1 MHIEHFKEH
10 FQTITDQRQGAKV
23 TYCLFEV
30 LFGSLC
36 AVIAG
41 AKGWF
46 DIREYLLGHHDWFQ
60 RNGLFLNGIP
70 ADDTIA
76 RIISTIEPEQFHEC
90 FVNWMSSVHTLTEGQ
105 VVAIDGKTLRG
116 SYNREDRTSTI
127 HMVSAYASSNKLVL
141 GQLKTE
147 QKSNEITAI
156 PELIK
161 MLNIKGALVTID
173 AMACQTKIAKAIV
186 DQGGDYLLAVKSNQG
201 KLRQSIEKAFASE
214 RANMA
219 DSISLETHHGRIES
233 RQCYVADSAKLE
245 GDFKRWKGLQRIVM
259 VENYRL
265 VKGKEVDL
273 EYRYYISSKALTA
286 EEAAVAVREHWGIES
301 MHWVLDVSMNEDA
314 CQIYKD
320 HGAENL
326 SCLRHMSLNMLR
338 AESTKL
344 SIVGKQKRCMMNT
357 SMLEAVLS
365 AGFNALVKNQALMR

>member
-1 MHIEHFKEH
+1 MHIDHFKEH
-10 FQTITDQRQGAKV
+10 FQPITDQRQSAKV
-23 TYCLFEV
+23 TYCLFDV

-46 DIREYLLGHHDWFQ
+46 DIREYILGHHDRFK
-60 RNGLFLNGIP
+60 RNGLFIEGIP

-116 SYNREDRTSTI
+116 SYNREDRASTI
-127 HMVSAYASSNKLVL
+127 HMISAYASSNKLVL
-141 GQLKTE
+141 GQLKTD

-156 PELIK
+156 PELIE
-161 MLNIKGALVTID
+161 MLDIKGALVTID

-186 DQGGDYLLAVKSNQG
+186 DKGGDYLLAVKSNQG
-201 KLRQSIEKAFASE
+201 KLRKAVENAFSAQ
-214 RANMA
+214 RANMPET
-219 DSISLETHHGRIES
+219 ISLENGHGRIES
-233 RQCYVADSAKLE
+233 RQCYVFDSKDL
-245 GDFKRWKGLQRIVM
+245 GGNFSRWKGLKSIVM
-259 VENYRL
+259 VENFRL
-265 VKGKEVDL
+265 EKGKAVDL
-273 EYRYYISSKALTA
+273 EYRYYISSKALSA
-286 EEAAVAVREHWGIES
+286 EQALAAVREHWGIES
-301 MHWVLDVSMNEDA
+301 MHWVLDVSMGEDA

-338 AESTKL
+338 AEPTKV

-357 SMLEAVLS
+357 SMLETVLN
-365 AGFNALVKNQALMR
+365 AGFSQVAKS

>member
-60 RNGLFLNGIP
+60 RNGLFLRGIP

-116 SYNREDRTSTI
+116 SYNREDRASTI

-173 AMACQTKIAKAIV
+173 AMACQTKITKAIV

-273 EYRYYISSKALTA
+273 EYRYYISSKALTG
-286 EEAAVAVREHWGIES
+286 EEAAIAVREHWGIES

-365 AGFNALVKNQALMR
+365 AGFNTLV

>member
-1 MHIEHFKEH
+1 MHIDHFKEH
-10 FQTITDQRQGAKV
+10 FQTIIDQRQGAKV

-46 DIREYLLGHHDWFQ
+46 DIREYIRGHHDWFK
-60 RNGLFLNGIP
+60 RNNLFLNGIP

-90 FVNWMSSVHTLTEGQ
+90 FVNWMSSIHTLTDGQ
-105 VVAIDGKTLRG
+105 VIAIDGKTLRG

-127 HMVSAYASSNKLVL
+127 HMISAYASSNKLVL

-161 MLNIKGALVTID
+161 MLDIKGALVTID

-186 DQGGDYLLAVKSNQG
+186 DQGGEYLLAVKSNQG
-201 KLRQSIEKAFASE
+201 KLRQAIEKAFSSQ
-214 RANMA
+214 RANVTNN
-219 DSISLETHHGRIES
+219 ISLEQGHGRIES
-233 RQCYVADSAKLE
+233 RQCYVFDSTKLE
-245 GDFKRWKGLQRIVM
+245 GNFSRWKGLKSVVM
-259 VENYRL
+259 VENFRL
-265 VKGKEVDL
+265 EKGKSVDL
-273 EYRYYISSKALTA
+273 EYRYYISSKALSA
-286 EEAAVAVREHWGIES
+286 EQAAMAVREHWGIES
-301 MHWVLDVSMNEDA
+301 LHWVLDVTMNEDA

-338 AESTKL
+338 EEPTKL

-365 AGFNALVKNQALMR
+365 AGFSQMAKN

>member
-1 MHIEHFKEH
+1 MHIDHFKEH
-10 FQTITDQRQGAKV
+10 FESITDQRQGAKV

-46 DIREYLLGHHDWFQ
+46 DIREYILGHHDWFAH
-60 RNGLFLNGIP
+60 NNMFLNDIP

-76 RIISTIEPEQFHEC
+76 RIISTIEPKPFQEC
-90 FVNWMSSVHTLTEGQ
+90 FINWMSSVHTLTEGQ

-116 SYNREDRTSTI
+116 SYNREDRSSTI
-127 HMVSAYASSNKLVL
+127 HMISAYASSNKLVL

-161 MLNIKGALVTID
+161 MLDIKGALVTID

-186 DQGGDYLLAVKSNQG
+186 DKGADYLLAVKSNQG
-201 KLRQSIEKAFASE
+201 KLRIAVEKAFAAE
-214 RANMA
+214 RASVANN
-219 DSISLETHHGRIES
+219 ITFEKGHGRIES
-233 RQCYVADSAKLE
+233 RQCHVCGSDKLE
-245 GDFKRWKGLQRIVM
+245 GNFSRWKDLKSIIM
-259 VENYRL
+259 VEKFHFI
-265 VKGKEVDL
+265 KGKKLDL
-273 EYRYYISSKALTA
+273 EYRYYISSKELTA
-286 EEAAVAVREHWGIES
+286 EQAASAIREHWGIES

-326 SCLRHMSLNMLR
+326 ACLRHMGLNMLR
-338 AESTKL
+338 AEPTKL
-344 SIVGKQKRCMMNT
+344 SVVGKQKRCMMNT

-365 AGFNALVKNQALMR
+365 AGFIAMAKN